1 MAELVD
7 ALDSKSGSRK
17 GVRVRF
23 PLRPPRM
30 EAKGLLFCGGAGV
43 AEVRRRELRVSDT
56 ADAATDIAIGVSGG
70 LYVVVVDNAEI
81 AKIERG
87 GSIGAA
93 GMGGPVAT
101 AVAGESEAVDI
112 PRWQKAPII
121 IDIAAKL
128 EIERS
133 AGDGAVIGTIGVV
146 IGGKQ
151 GAVSGLIGES
161 PAPRANRVAD
171 VKIGLVAGRIGG
183 SGVELIIITN

>member
-1 MAELVD
+1 M
-7 ALDSKSGSRK
+7 
-17 GVRVRF
+17 
-23 PLRPPRM
+23 
-30 EAKGLLFCGGAGV
+30 
-43 AEVRRRELRVSDT
+43 AEVRRHELRVSDT

-70 LYVVVVDNAEI
+70 LYVVAVGDAEI

-87 GSIGAA
+87 GLIGTA

-101 AVAGESEAVDI
+101 AVAGVDEAVDI
-112 PRWQKAPII
+112 PRWRKAPIVSNV
-121 IDIAAKL
+121 ATELKV
-128 EIERS
+128 ERS
-133 AGDGAVIGTIGVV
+133 AGDGAVIGTIGVA

-151 GAVSGLIGES
+151 SAVSGLTGES